1 MMYEVWSISSSR
13 QRILAEA
20 QLAARKTIW
29 KGQKCPLH
37 IGQSDMSLGVFVAVK
52 LPVKVSSGEQH
63 QPQVTRTPEELKC
76 LIGISRV
83 TFQR

>member
-1 MMYEVWSISSSR
+1 MKFGPIPVAVKGYW
-13 QRILAEA
+13 QRPRWP
-20 QLAARKTIW
+20 ARKTIW

-52 LPVKVSSGEQH
+52 LPDKVSGGEQH
-63 QPQVTRTPEELKC
+63 HPQVTRTPEELKC
-76 LIGISRV
+76 LIRISRV